1 MLTLLGSLLGFVS
14 SAFPD
19 LLKLWQDHQDRRHEL
34 AILDRQMEQMRLGH
48 SQRLEE
54 IAVEADIAESQAL
67 YKHDSQ
73 PSGVGWVDGLRAS
86 VRPVITYAFFLLFT
100 TVKASALYVMVSAEG
115 LTVIQALPQ
124 IWDPETQ
131 ALFAAVMSFWFGQR
145 ALAKARGGV
154 RCATSP
160 GRGWISSSSS
170 KDSRRASISARPVI
184 RPSAMAM
191 WFGTWKKNDSLTGLT
206 GMKAKSFSGRT
217 CVGQNEVYFG

>member
-19 LLKLWQDHQDRRHEL
+19 LLSLWRDRQDRKHEL

-73 PSGVGWVDGLRAS
+73 PSGVKWVDGLRAS
-86 VRPVITYAFFLLFT
+86 VRPVITYAFFMLFT
-100 TVKASALYVMVSAEG
+100 VVKVSTLYVLMAEEG
-115 LTVIQALPQ
+115 LAFVVAIPQ
-124 IWDPETQ
+124 VWDPETQ

-145 ALAKARGGV
+145 ALAKARG
-154 RCATSP
+154 
-160 GRGWISSSSS
+160 
-170 KDSRRASISARPVI
+170 K
-184 RPSAMAM
+184 
-191 WFGTWKKNDSLTGLT
+191 
-206 GMKAKSFSGRT
+206 
-217 CVGQNEVYFG
+217 